1 MKNLDLATLG
11 VEEMNEVE
19 MRDVDGGILWAIV
32 AALAYDIISNG
43 PDSVASFKAGMNY
56 VM

>member
-11 VEEMNEVE
+11 VVEMNDVE